1 MGSPLGPTLANIFL
15 CYCKTT
21 GLKNCPKSF
30 KPVYYKRYVDEIFVL
45 FEKLEEV
52 LQIVNYMNKRH
63 KSIKFSFE
71 TEKDNFFFLLD
82 VNIYREKDKFRTTVF
97 RKDTFSG
104 VYTNFSSFVALEHK
118 FGFVHTFTKKFHNCL
133 IFPNFILKLKHL
145 RKHFTNMLIP
155 QNLLTSI

>member
-1 MGSPLGPTLANIFL
+1 MGSSLGPTLANIFL

-45 FEKLEEV
+45 FEKPEEV
-52 LQIVNYMNKRH
+52 LRIVNYMNKRH

-82 VNIYREKDKFRTTVF
+82 VNIYREKDKFGTTVF
-97 RKDTFSG
+97 RKDTFSD

-118 FGFVHTFTKKFHNCL
+118 FGLVHTFT
-133 IFPNFILKLKHL
+133 
-145 RKHFTNMLIP
+145 
-155 QNLLTSI
+155 

>member
-21 GLKNCPKSF
+21 WLKNCPKSF
-30 KPVYYKRYVDEIFVL
+30 KLVYYKRYVDEIFVL
-45 FEKLEEV
+45 FEKPEEV
-52 LQIVNYMNKRH
+52 LRIVNYMNKRH

-82 VNIYREKDKFRTTVF
+82 VNIYREKDKFGTTVF
-97 RKDTFSG
+97 RKDTFSD

-118 FGFVHTFTKKFHNCL
+118 FGLVHTFT
-133 IFPNFILKLKHL
+133 
-145 RKHFTNMLIP
+145 
-155 QNLLTSI
+155 